1 MRHVNKKALFPF
13 IVLMSL
19 SGLAVAGD
27 LRDSAPAAQAAQ
39 AAQTCGGQPG
49 APLTRTV
56 VTGHSISVG
65 GKSITYDAT
74 AGTQLIH
81 GDDGRPIATMS
92 YVAYVRTH
100 LTGGESTRPI
110 VFAFN
115 GGPLASSML
124 LHMAAFGPR
133 RVVLGNATEPKPP
146 FRLVDNQ
153 LTLLGEADLVFIDA
167 VGTGLGRGVCGHKDT
182 DFWGVDPDVDSFARF
197 ITEYLSENGRW
208 SSPKYLLGESYGTT
222 RAAAL
227 VNYLLVHRS
236 VTFNG
241 VIMASMATDIEELF
255 TQLALNDRPYPL
267 YLPSFAAT
275 AWYHHAL
282 PVQPPALQPFLDEVR
297 NYAMGPY
304 LVALFKGDRL
314 SAAEKVAVAQK
325 IHQYTGLPTQYVLD
339 ADLRV
344 TEHAF
349 QHELLRA
356 RGETIG
362 RSDSRT
368 EGPTMDPLSEDAQIS
383 SEWAVVMPGVTAA
396 FHDYLHN
403 ELRFDTDQTWREGA
417 DQAFPMW
424 NWTHRPAAGGA
435 EQPVVNSDVDLGQ
448 ALVQD
453 TNLRVLVLSSYFDL
467 STPFFAVE
475 YFLSH
480 LGIPHSIR
488 SHVQIDYFESG
499 HMIYVDPQA
508 ARKMTTDIGGFI
520 ERTSR

>member
-1 MRHVNKKALFPF
+1 MWHVNKKTLLPLIA
-13 IVLMSL
+13 LMSL
-19 SGLAVAGD
+19 GRLAVASDPG
-27 LRDSAPAAQAAQ
+27 SGAAAP
-39 AAQTCGGQPG
+39 QTCNGQPG
-49 APLTRTV
+49 RPLARTV
-56 VTGHSISVG
+56 VTAHSISVA
-65 GKSITYDAT
+65 GKTIAYDAT
-74 AGTQLIH
+74 AGTLLLH

-100 LTGGESTRPI
+100 LPEAQSARPI

-115 GGPLASSML
+115 GGPLAATML

-133 RVVLGNATEPKPP
+133 RVVLDNATEPRPP
-146 FRLVDNQ
+146 FHLVDNP
-153 LTLLGEADLVFIDA
+153 LTLLDRADLVFIDP
-167 VGTGLGRGVCGHKDT
+167 VGTGLGRGVCGHRDT
-182 DFWGVDPDVDSFARF
+182 DFWGVDPDIDSFARF
-197 ITEYLSENGRW
+197 ITQYLSDNARW

-297 NYAMGPY
+297 DFAMGPY
-304 LVALFKGDRL
+304 LIALFKGDRL
-314 SAAEKVAVAQK
+314 SAAEKTAVAQK
-325 IHQYTGLPTQYVLD
+325 IHEYTGLPTQYVLD
-339 ADLRV
+339 ADLRI

-349 QHELLRA
+349 QHELLQA

-362 RSDSRT
+362 RSDSRVV
-368 EGPTMDPLSEDAQIS
+368 GPTLDPLSEDAQIS

-396 FHDYLHN
+396 FHDYLRN
-403 ELRFDTDQTWREGA
+403 ELRFDTQQTWIEGA
-417 DQAFPMW
+417 EQAFPLW
-424 NWTHRPAAGGA
+424 NWTHKPAAGGA
-435 EQPVVNSDVDLGQ
+435 QQPVVNSDVDLGQ

-453 TNLRVLVLSSYFDL
+453 PNLRVLVLSSYFDL

-480 LGIPHSIR
+480 LGIPDSIR
-488 SHVQIDYFESG
+488 PHVRIDYFESG

-508 ARKMTTDIGGFI
+508 ARKMTADIDTFI
-520 ERTSR
+520 EQTSH